1 MQYFK
6 TAVLR
11 RKADF
16 NGLVVY
22 ASVVADKDKKEPMIR
37 VA

>member
-6 TAVLR
+6 TAVSC